1 MNEYASRLVGNE
13 DLGGH
18 KQRKALGG
26 SVVGLRTSE
35 FPRSLFTSL
44 IEVPLVRVPLEKKL
58 RKTGRVDTEVRPN
71 RFFCLG
77 DFPTEL

>member
-1 MNEYASRLVGNE
+1 MNEYANRLVGNE
-13 DLGGH
+13 DLGGR

-26 SVVGLRTSE
+26 IVVGLRTSE

-44 IEVPLVRVPLEKKL
+44 IEVRVVRVPQGKKL
-58 RKTGRVDTEVRPN
+58 RKTGRVDTEVRAN
-71 RFFCLG
+71 RFLCLG

>member
-1 MNEYASRLVGNE
+1 MNEYENRLVGNE
-13 DLGGH
+13 VVGGH

-26 SVVGLRTSE
+26 SVVRLRTE

-44 IEVPLVRVPLEKKL
+44 TEVPLVRVPQGKKL